1 MSYQIVKSKNNF
13 YIYDGHNFYRSFHSL
28 ADAEY
33 NIKNL
38 SRSSNLKL
46 SENLIDFRVLMN
58 IYIYITSLN

>member
-13 YIYDGHNFYRSFHSL
+13 YIYDGHNFYGSFHSL

-38 SRSSNLKL
+38 GRSNNLKL
-46 SENLIDFRVLMN
+46 SEKLADFKLLTN
-58 IYIYITSLN
+58 IYIHN